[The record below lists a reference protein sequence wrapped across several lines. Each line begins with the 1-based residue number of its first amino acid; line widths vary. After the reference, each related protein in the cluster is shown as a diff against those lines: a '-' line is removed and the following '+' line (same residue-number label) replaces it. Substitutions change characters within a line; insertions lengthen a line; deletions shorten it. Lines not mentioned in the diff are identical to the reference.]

1 MIDFLKKILYNIFV
15 KIKEENF
22 LMKQKEIKNLA
33 QKIAKYERIIQTSD
47 DKKLVH
53 QAEEE
58 IMRLS
63 SSVDSLED
71 MVAIDELVMELLEK
85 N

>member
-1 MIDFLKKILYNIFV
+1 MKK
-15 KIKEENF
+15 
-22 LMKQKEIKNLA
+22 KEIKNLA

-47 DKKLVH
+47 DKHLIR
-53 QAEEE
+53 QAQEKIME
-58 IMRLS
+58 IT
-63 SSVDSLED
+63 SSVNSLED